1 MADKKI
7 KIKLEKPF
15 PEEDFGFEKMFSN
28 INLNLKGLQ
37 NWDMSNG
44 TNFRNMFSFC
54 KSLQDLK
61 GLQNWNVSNGTQFQY
76 MFANCKSLIDISALQ
91 NWNVS
96 NDEDFS
102 DMFKNCSK
110 VKEIE

>member
-1 MADKKI
+1 MKVGYVGEWFD
-7 KIKLEKPF
+7 
-15 PEEDFGFEKMFSN
+15 GC
-28 INLNLKGLQ
+28 INLTTLIDFKNLDVSDYADFSYMFRNCESLQDLKGLQ
-37 NWDMSNG
+37 NC
-44 TNFRNMFSFC
+44 RNMFSFC

-61 GLQNWNVSNGTQFQY
+61 G
-76 MFANCKSLIDISALQ
+76 LQ

>member
-1 MADKKI
+1 
-7 KIKLEKPF
+7 
-15 PEEDFGFEKMFSN
+15 
-28 INLNLKGLQ
+28 
-37 NWDMSNG
+37 
-44 TNFRNMFSFC
+44 MFSFC

-61 GLQNWNVSNGTQFQY
+61 G
-76 MFANCKSLIDISALQ
+76 LQ